1 MLKHL
6 LRVLLYLCL
15 NQPPSGGC
23 VLKLPMTGG
32 SPAVGSPAA
41 FGRLC
46 VETEYGNSIIRM
58 VSQPP
63 SGGCVLKRSVG
74 HYQYKWLTQP
84 PSGGC
89 VLKPFGGAA
98 CFFRLS
104 PAAFGR
110 LCVETIKI
118 A

>member
-1 MLKHL
+1 MLKRVQ
-6 LRVLLYLCL
+6 LRLTAAVFD
-15 NQPPSGGC
+15 QPPSGGC

-89 VLKPFGGAA
+89 VLKQRHLRINVGV
-98 CFFRLS
+98 CF

-110 LCVETIKI
+110 LCVET
-118 A
+118 ACFE